1 MAFARQRPS
10 NHQRNN
16 RSAENNN
23 NVVGRTELSRYILVH
38 NLNKLTKPATLLD
51 YFNRFEKVDK
61 VFLNEDDNENLNG
74 TATIVF
80 SKIPRDVS
88 RLITR
93 HKVDGATVTVE
104 FTNDVSTEQFY
115 YSSNRRA
122 NKSVKFFAKSLS
134 FGSLIGPKQFVSEW
148 TTSQDVRYILQ
159 YTQRRV
165 HIFFTHLETEYKM
178 EYKFKDVFGDMHFER
193 QNDTTILTIPLR
205 YPGIFWKRNN
215 NSVTEKARSISVG
228 YSWERVTLIPLTKGA
243 ELVTKLTKPLTP
255 ISRTDV
261 VNIAYWRVLRLT
273 FRPYPKFVDEFEKNL
288 KEAASFN
295 LVPEDLRSQRPPM
308 EVIPAS
314 RLPKPLGHV
323 ERSRLNLPFDVLY
336 LLESI
341 VSYHYVNQYNLTD
354 VFYNQL
360 KQLEPDISCGLL
372 NYVAL
377 SKKIVYDPALEFNRI
392 WNKKGMKVKD
402 QRSIPSHC
410 AMLRKAIITPSHMYI
425 QPPSLETTNRVVRH
439 YREYSDRFIRVQF
452 MDEGFNRVGPSLDQ
466 KTKEV
471 MYTRIYQI
479 LKRGIQIGDRRYEFL
494 AFSSSQLREQGCWFF
509 APTADLTPDMIR
521 SWMGVFSHE
530 KVVAKHAV
538 RMGQCFSSTR
548 PVYILREDQVAYID
562 DIKRNGYTFS
572 DGVGKISPSLA
583 EEVAIQMDLRMT
595 PSAFQFRLGGA
606 KGVLTVDKS
615 LADEVVKVQL
625 RPSQIKFE
633 SKHLTLEVIRT
644 STFIN
649 GYLNRQVITLLSSL
663 GVKDEVFMELMD
675 NMLLEINKMLEKPS
689 EAVRVLQ
696 SNADSVGTV
705 KSMVSLI
712 QAGFLER
719 KDPYITNLLSL
730 FRINVLKDLKKKAKI
745 IVPNGAYLLG
755 VMDETDTLE
764 EGEVFVQIYNNTNN
778 NAHKEIIT
786 GEVVVFRNPC
796 FHPGD
801 VRVVKAVDKPN
812 LHHLID
818 VVVFSAKGFR
828 DIPSMCSG
836 GDLDGDDYTVY
847 WDPRLIPKKK
857 NFPPMD
863 YTAAPSKVVSDVT
876 IRDIIKF
883 FVNYISHDN
892 LGQIANAHLATADQS
907 DIGARDGKCILLA
920 QLHSEAVDFPK
931 SGKPANLTRDL
942 IVKVFPDFMQKKD
955 KESYESKKVLGRIFR
970 AIDKSNYKD
979 YKAHLTEEAV
989 YDVRLFVP
997 GMEAYIKEARER
1009 KSVYNRNLSALMN
1022 QFGVQTEAEICSG
1035 YIIKWLKKG
1044 KSKTRFEQHDYTM
1057 NAVQSFKKL
1066 WQKDFEKEFCDSSKV
1081 VDLTQRAKID
1091 AKAAAWYYVT
1101 YHPEER
1107 KRDLS
1112 LEGGFLSFP
1121 WCIYEYICDIANRNR
1136 HKLLDEVMLSQ
1147 PIDEGTIYEANK
1159 KLQLER
1165 GDQPVIVD
1173 SSDDDEDASNDYEYD
1188 SSSDDEVITYNARA
1202 STSGGNA
1209 AAATGRNNN
1218 TLVNTG
1224 AIVNPITYRPLEPHQ
1239 SIISADATMEELSAA
1254 LFRTLN

>member
-1 MAFARQRPS
+1 MS
-10 NHQRNN
+10 
-16 RSAENNN
+16 S
-23 NVVGRTELSRYILVH
+23 ELSS
-38 NLNKLTKPATLLD
+38 
-51 YFNRFEKVDK
+51 
-61 VFLNEDDNENLNG
+61 NG
-74 TATIVF
+74 
-80 SKIPRDVS
+80 R
-88 RLITR
+88 
-93 HKVDGATVTVE
+93 E
-104 FTNDVSTEQFY
+104 
-115 YSSNRRA
+115 
-122 NKSVKFFAKSLS
+122 NKSVKFFAKTLS
-134 FGSLIGPKQFVSEW
+134 FGSMVGPRKFASEW
-148 TTSQDVRYILQ
+148 TVSQNVRYIIQ

-165 HIFFTHLETEYKM
+165 RIYFSHLGTEYKI
-178 EYKFKDVFGDMHFER
+178 EYNFKDVNGDMHFER
-193 QNDTTILTIPLR
+193 KKGTTIFTIPLR
-205 YPGIFWKRNN
+205 YPGTFWKRSNGTVLGRLGN
-215 NSVTEKARSISVG
+215 ISTIQN
-228 YSWERVTLIPLTKGA
+228 WKRVALIPLT
-243 ELVTKLTKPLTP
+243 EDTDLTTKLKAPITP
-255 ISRTDV
+255 ISLTDV

-273 FRPYPKFVDEFEKNL
+273 FRPYPKFFNEFENNL
-288 KEAASFN
+288 EEAASFN
-295 LVPEDLRSQRPPM
+295 LVPEDLHSQRPRIR
-308 EVIPAS
+308 VIRAS
-314 RLPKPLGHV
+314 NLSKPLSHI
-323 ERSRLNLPFDVLY
+323 ERSSFNLSFDVLY

-341 VSYHYVNQYNLTD
+341 ISYNYVNQYNLTD

-360 KQLEPDISCGLL
+360 KQLDPDISCGLL
-372 NYVAL
+372 NYIIT
-377 SKKIVYDPALEFNRI
+377 SKKHVYDPALKFNRI
-392 WNKKGMKVKD
+392 WGRKGTKVKL
-402 QRSIPSHC
+402 QRSVPGHC
-410 AMLRKAIITPSHMYI
+410 AMLRKLIITPSHLYI
-425 QPPSLETTNRVVRH
+425 LPPSLETTNRVIRH
-439 YREYSDRFIRVQF
+439 YKDYSDRFIRIQF
-452 MDEGFNRVGPSLDQ
+452 MDEGFNRVSSSLDPRI
-466 KTKEV
+466 KEAI
-471 MYTRIYQI
+471 YSRIYET

-562 DIKRNGYTFS
+562 DIKRNDYTFS
-572 DGVGKISPSLA
+572 DGVGKISPALA
-583 EEVAIQMDLRMT
+583 REVAIQMDLRMT

-606 KGVLTVDKS
+606 KGVLTMDGDS
-615 LADEVVKVQL
+615 ASEVVKAQL

-633 SKHLTLEVIRT
+633 SKHLILEVIRT

-649 GYLNRQVITLLSSL
+649 GYLNRQVITLLSAL

-675 NMLLEINKMLEKPS
+675 SMLFDINKMLQNPC
-689 EAVRVLQ
+689 EAVSVLQ
-696 SNADSVGTV
+696 RNADPFGTV
-705 KSMVSLI
+705 KSMAEII
-712 QAGFLER
+712 QAGFMER

-1066 WQKDFEKEFCDSSKV
+1066 WQKEFEKEFYDSKGV

-1101 YHPEER
+1101 YHPTER
-1107 KRDLS
+1107 KRRLS
-1112 LEGGFLSFP
+1112 LESGFLSFS
-1121 WCIYEYICDIANRNR
+1121 WCIYEYICEIAKNKRKQLEELELSR
-1136 HKLLDEVMLSQ
+1136 TIAEEV
-1147 PIDEGTIYEANK
+1147 ICEAYENLK
-1159 KLQLER
+1159 LER
-1165 GDQPVIVD
+1165 GDQTIIMD
-1173 SSDDDEDASNDYEYD
+1173 LDLINENDEDDDDEDDDPADDYETE
-1188 SSSDDEVITYNARA
+1188 SSSDDEVINFNPRA
-1202 STSGGNA
+1202 YSYGRHGSSS
-1209 AAATGRNNN
+1209 AATVSGRNNN
-1218 TLVNTG
+1218 
-1224 AIVNPITYRPLEPHQ
+1224 
-1239 SIISADATMEELSAA
+1239 SSAA
-1254 LFRTLN
+1254 TSPVTFRRSEHDQSVVTANVTIEEICKTFFDL